1 MRRKKETFLSKLK
14 NTVTTLLLTCVMLF
28 FVQGYT
34 NASNLRFV
42 QVSDTHFL
50 NNGANTTFKMIAESP
65 KLLDDAIDQINTTPN
80 VDFVMFTGD
89 LIDKPYE
96 IELQAV
102 LPHVKKLNYPWYFAF
117 GNHDICVGGYL
128 TKSLYLSILRK
139 NNSNFTFTTPYYS
152 FVPKQGF
159 KAIVLDSII
168 DDEITSNGY
177 IYKEQLDWLDAELKK
192 SQKDVVLIFMHVP
205 LVEPFSSN
213 DHLLRNSNEV
223 RKVIEKYKNP
233 IGVFSGH
240 YHATKVM
247 QVNNVLYVSSPA
259 LVSYPN
265 AFRIID
271 VTVKKNK
278 VTFNLKFKET
288 GLVNIQ
294 KLAKLMVFASSIYSG
309 EEKDQT
315 GIYEIKR

>member
-294 KLAKLMVFASSIYSG
+294 KLAKLMVFASSLYSG
-309 EEKDQT
+309 EAKDQT

>member
-1 MRRKKETFLSKLK
+1 
-14 NTVTTLLLTCVMLF
+14 
-28 FVQGYT
+28 
-34 NASNLRFV
+34 
-42 QVSDTHFL
+42 
-50 NNGANTTFKMIAESP
+50 MIAESP
-65 KLLDDAIDQINTTPN
+65 KLLDDTIGQINAIPN
-80 VDFVMFTGD
+80 VNFVMFTGD

-139 NNSNFTFTTPYYS
+139 NNPNFTYTTPYYS

-159 KAIVLDSII
+159 KAIVLDTII
-168 DDEITSNGY
+168 SDKITSNGY
-177 IYKEQLDWLDAELKK
+177 ISKEQIAWLDAELKK

-205 LVEPFSSN
+205 LVEPFSSS
-213 DHLLRNSNEV
+213 DHSLKNADEV
-223 RKVIEKYKNP
+223 RKVIENYKNP

-240 YHATKVM
+240 YHATKVT
-247 QVNNVLYVSSPA
+247 QLNNVLYVSSPS

-265 AFRIID
+265 AFRLID
-271 VTVKKNK
+271 ITIKKNK
-278 VTFNLKFKET
+278 VIFDLKFKET
-288 GLVNIQ
+288 NLTNIQ
-294 KLAKLMVFASSIYSG
+294 KLAKLMVFASSLYSG

-315 GIYEIKR
+315 AIYEIKR

>member
-14 NTVTTLLLTCVMLF
+14 NTVTTLLLTCIMLF

-168 DDEITSNGY
+168 DNEITSNGY

-240 YHATKVM
+240 YHATKVV
-247 QVNNVLYVSSPA
+247 QINNVLYVSSPA

-265 AFRIID
+265 AFRIVD
-271 VTVKKNK
+271 VTAKKNK